1 MDQSIM
7 KLNCDMG
14 ESFGHWKMGMDAE
27 IMPYVDMANIA
38 CGFHASDPLT
48 MSKTVALAKA
58 HNVTVGAHPA
68 YPDLLGFGRREMKL
82 SAAEITNMV
91 LYQVGALEAICH
103 RQDMQLAYVKPHGAL
118 YNSMMK
124 DDVIFSAILDAMSS
138 LSVKIPLMVLA
149 SNKVEQM
156 SQQADK
162 YGVSLLFEAFCD
174 RAYSDA
180 GSLVPRS
187 QEGSVLVGDTAIE
200 KRIRELIT
208 DRQITTISG
217 KKLSINAD
225 AICVHGDHIDA
236 LESVKKVR
244 TFIESL

>member
-1 MDQSIM
+1 MDQSTM

-27 IMPYVDMANIA
+27 IMPHVDMANIA

-48 MSKTVALAKA
+48 MSKTVVLAKA
-58 HNVTVGAHPA
+58 HNVMVGAHPA
-68 YPDLLGFGRREMKL
+68 YADLLGFGRRDIRL
-82 SAAEITNMV
+82 SAAEIINMV

-118 YNSMMK
+118 YNAMMK
-124 DDVIFSAILDAMSS
+124 DDVIFTAILDAMSS

-149 SNKVEQM
+149 SNNAEQM
-156 SQQADK
+156 SQQANK

-174 RAYSDA
+174 RAYSDD

-187 QEGSVLVGDTAIE
+187 QAGSLLAGDTAIE
-200 KRIRELIT
+200 SRIRELIL

-225 AICVHGDHIDA
+225 TICVHGDHMDA

>member
-1 MDQSIM
+1 M

-58 HNVTVGAHPA
+58 QNVMVGAHPA
-68 YPDLLGFGRREMKL
+68 YPDLLGFGRRDIKL
-82 SAAEITNMV
+82 SATEITNMV
-91 LYQVGALEAICH
+91 LYQVGALQAICH
-103 RQDMQLAYVKPHGAL
+103 RQNVELAYVKPHGAL
-118 YNSMMK
+118 YNAMMK
-124 DDVIFSAILDAMSS
+124 DDVIFTAILDAMSS
-138 LSVKIPLMVLA
+138 LSVNIPLMVLA
-149 SNKVEQM
+149 TSNAEHM

-162 YGVSLLFEAFCD
+162 YGVSILLEAFCD
-174 RAYSDA
+174 RAYSDE

-187 QEGSVLVGDTAIE
+187 QEHSVLIGDFAIE
-200 KRIRELIT
+200 NRIRELIV
-208 DRQITTISG
+208 DREITTISG

-225 AICVHGDHIDA
+225 SICVHGDHIDA

-244 TFIESL
+244 MFIESL

>member
-1 MDQSIM
+1 M

-68 YPDLLGFGRREMKL
+68 YPDLLGFGRRDMKL
-82 SAAEITNMV
+82 SATEITNMV

-174 RAYSDA
+174 RAYTDA

-187 QEGSVLVGDTAIE
+187 QAGAVLVGDTAIE
-200 KRIRELIT
+200 NRIRELII
-208 DRQITTISG
+208 DKQITTISG

-225 AICVHGDHIDA
+225 TICVHGDHIDA

-244 TFIESL
+244 TFIENL